1 MGTRYQGT
9 TEDIRALNAFIK
21 LMRAAESLT
30 YRLHKPLSEHGLTA
44 SQFGV
49 LESLLHLGPLCQ
61 TELGRKLLKST
72 GNITLVVDNLEK
84 RNLVHRDRDSSD
96 RRFITVSLTDDG
108 RKLIRQVLPERVHHI
123 RNEMD
128 ILNAEEQE
136 TLGRLCKHIG
146 TQNREHELE
155 T

>member
-72 GNITLVVDNLEK
+72 GNITMVIDNLE
-84 RNLVHRDRDSSD
+84 RRGLVHRERDSND
-96 RRFITVSLTDDG
+96 RRFITVSLTEEG
-108 RKLIRQVLPERVHHI
+108 RELIELVFPERVAHI
-123 RNEMD
+123 RNEMN
-128 ILNAEEQE
+128 ILGADEQE
-136 TLGRLCKHIG
+136 TLGRLCKQVG
-146 TQNREHELE
+146 TQNREN
-155 T
+155 